1 MKNGLDLYKAIS
13 ERKTASQRWND
24 LTDDERL
31 RYTRLAEGVEA
42 LVFLHK
48 VSVHELAKY
57 LMQYV
62 DFKEHVK
69 E

>member
-1 MKNGLDLYKAIS
+1 MQSGLELYKAIS
-13 ERKTASQRWND
+13 ERKTAAQRWND
-24 LTDDERL
+24 LADDERIK
-31 RYTRLAEGVEA
+31 YTRLAEGVEA

-62 DFKEHVK
+62 DFKE